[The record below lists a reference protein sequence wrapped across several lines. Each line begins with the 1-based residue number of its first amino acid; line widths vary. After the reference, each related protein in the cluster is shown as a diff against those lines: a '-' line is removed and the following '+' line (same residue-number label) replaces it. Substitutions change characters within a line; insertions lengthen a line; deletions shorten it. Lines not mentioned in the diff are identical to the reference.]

1 MASSGF
7 SSNLCCQIHS
17 SGGPLQI
24 HYPLWN
30 IYWKQQIWNGHKTVA
45 GIVNKIFYTVKN
57 WPQCKTRSNQCTS
70 LSLLPLSSLAIAC
83 LSSPTSWTHTSLPQP
98 DQERLCP
105 PDSMTSRHE
114 QIRHHTNLVS
124 SPPFQYMDNSNGP
137 NPVVGYD
144 DWYSWW
150 YGNRCI
156 ILFQSLLTMWGSH
169 HQKYPLTLLLVCNAI
184 WYDANGRR

>member
-1 MASSGF
+1 MWHPVGLALTFAAQYTQVEAPTHTLSSLKHLLEAANMKWPQD
-7 SSNLCCQIHS
+7 SCRDRE
-17 SGGPLQI
+17 
-24 HYPLWN
+24 
-30 IYWKQQIWNGHKTVA
+30 KV
-45 GIVNKIFYTVKN
+45 FYTVKN

-114 QIRHHTNLVS
+114 QIMHHTNLVS

-137 NPVVGYD
+137 NPVWYD
-144 DWYSWW
+144 D
-150 YGNRCI
+150 
-156 ILFQSLLTMWGSH
+156 
-169 HQKYPLTLLLVCNAI
+169 
-184 WYDANGRR
+184 